1 MIKRIQN
8 FSRNQQLAELRDW
21 LLPMLMNGE
30 VRVAHSLGEE
40 NSKRAY
46 DEVEDMASVV
56 AAEGAVKY
64 GKE

>member
-30 VRVAHSLGEE
+30 VRVPHSLGEE
-40 NSKRAY
+40 KPKRAY
-46 DEVEDMASVV
+46 DKVEVMLSGV
-56 AAEGAVKY
+56 AAEDAVKY
-64 GKE
+64 K